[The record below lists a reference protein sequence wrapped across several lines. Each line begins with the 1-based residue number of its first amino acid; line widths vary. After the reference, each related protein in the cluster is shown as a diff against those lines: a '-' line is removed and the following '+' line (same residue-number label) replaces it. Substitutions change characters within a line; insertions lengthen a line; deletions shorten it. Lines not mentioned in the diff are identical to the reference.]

1 MLTRPTV
8 KNLEETMPLEKTN
21 SEKYT
26 IARCIK
32 GYKGEN
38 WLWVNHS
45 ETMFYG
51 TKDQALDIAADE
63 TEAAIANGLFNTE
76 DESYFAVK
84 VTEEK
89 VIERV

>member
-1 MLTRPTV
+1 MV
-8 KNLEETMPLEKTN
+8 IEKTD
-21 SEKYT
+21 SEFFT

-32 GYKGEN
+32 GHRGEN

-45 ETMFYG
+45 PTMFYG
-51 TKDQALDIAADE
+51 TKDQAVEIAEDE
-63 TEAAIANGLFNTE
+63 TDSAIANGLFNKD